1 MVSVTT
7 RLPGPLGFHIVWL
20 MKKKLLS
27 FIWKS
32 HNTLSI
38 YSARNEISLSDV
50 ANLDLV
56 LAAGG
61 GGGWENCSFTVWYSY
76 HVKFSCVKLH
86 IYSWMSLFFI
96 HF

>member
-27 FIWKS
+27 FIGKS

-61 GGGWENCSFTVWYSY
+61 GGVGGWGWKTAVLQYGILIMWSF
-76 HVKFSCVKLH
+76 HV
-86 IYSWMSLFFI
+86 
-96 HF
+96 

>member
-61 GGGWENCSFTVWYSY
+61 VGVGKTAVLQYGILIMWSF
-76 HVKFSCVKLH
+76 HV
-86 IYSWMSLFFI
+86 
-96 HF
+96 